1 MATPIMDLTK
11 TGTMGLARKD
21 TTGLAMKDMTGQAE
35 EETMTKSLARTD
47 KTHDGFRSVENT

>member
-1 MATPIMDLTK
+1 MYLIFNSVKMATPIMDLTK

-21 TTGLAMKDMTGQAE
+21 TTGLAMKDMTG
-35 EETMTKSLARTD
+35 LARTD